1 MARSAWIDDE
11 LALLQEQVARFAERE
26 LRPHAE
32 RWEQQRVVDR
42 DAWRAAGRAGILCA
56 SIPEEYGGGGGNQA
70 HEAIIAQE
78 LIRAGVGGGFGIGNG
93 VSSGIVAHYILA
105 YGTEAQKQRWL
116 PRLATGEF
124 IGAVAMT
131 EPGAGSD
138 LQSVR
143 TTARRDDNE
152 YVINGQKTFITNG
165 QNCDLVV
172 VVAKTDPTLGAKGIS
187 LIVVETA
194 DCVGFQRGK
203 NLNKVGMHAQDT
215 SELFFTDARVPKDN
229 LLGVEGRGFIQLM
242 EQLAWERLI
251 LALNATV
258 MMERAVEITTAYVRD
273 RTAFGQPLLAFQNTQ
288 FKLAE
293 AKTKAVIARTFV
305 DDLMVKILRGEA
317 DPVTA
322 AMAKF
327 WTSDTL
333 GEVVD
338 ECVQLHGGYGYMAEY
353 EIGRLWADARVMR
366 IYGGANEIMKSIVAR
381 AL

>member
-1 MARSAWIDDE
+1 MRVWIDEE
-11 LALLQEQVARFAERE
+11 LALLKEQVARFAERE
-26 LRPHAE
+26 MAPHAE
-32 RWEQQRVVDR
+32 RWERERRVDR
-42 DAWRAAGRAGILCA
+42 DAWSAAGRAGILCA
-56 SIPEEYGGGGGNQA
+56 SIPEQYGGGGGNQA
-70 HEAIIAQE
+70 HEAIIAEE

-105 YGTEAQKQRWL
+105 YGDEAQKQRWL
-116 PRLATGEF
+116 PAMARGEL

-138 LQSVR
+138 LQSIR
-143 TTARRDDNE
+143 TTAKREADAF
-152 YVINGQKTFITNG
+152 VINGQKTFITNG

-172 VVAKTDPTLGAKGIS
+172 VVAKTDPTQGAKGIS

-194 DCVGFQRGK
+194 HCSGFERGK
-203 NLNKVGMHAQDT
+203 NLQKVGMHAQDT
-215 SELFFTDARVPKDN
+215 SELFFTDARVPAEN
-229 LLGVEGRGFIQLM
+229 LLGAEGRGFIQLM

-273 RTAFGQPLLAFQNTQ
+273 RTAFGQPLMGFQNTQ

-293 AKTKAVIARTFV
+293 CKTKAVVARALV
-305 DDLMVKILRGEA
+305 DELMVKLLAGERDA
-317 DPVTA
+317 VKA
-322 AMAKF
+322 AMAKL

-366 IYGGANEIMKSIVAR
+366 IYGGANEIMKSIIAR